1 MGLLMK
7 VLVISGSNIPIPPVL
22 YGGIERQVF
31 NLCKGL
37 SLNDYV
43 INLLAVE
50 KSSNFNGKIN
60 FYRKYRYGTSFLG
73 RAINWAEFQF
83 QTLRLL
89 NDVDII
95 HSFLEWPELHF
106 FLNKVKRPIVYAH
119 QNPLK
124 TNSLKRILKAN
135 PSHGYMQCVSN
146 NHISKVE
153 VTDPKK
159 AFVTYNCVDT
169 DFFKR
174 QKNVKKENFL
184 LYLGRLNYEKGID
197 VAVRLSQETGVPLK
211 IAGPVRLEEKFSL
224 KLFKERVEPFLSE
237 HIKYLGSVN
246 DLDKRILLSKA
257 KALIVPNRWEEP
269 FGLMNAEALACGT
282 PIIATNKG
290 SLKEIILNGKT
301 GFLCDNYGEL
311 SEAIRNVDYLSRKF
325 CRADAIKRF
334 SLKTYINQTEK
345 IYKKILGDF

>member
-1 MGLLMK
+1 MK
-7 VLVISGSNIPIPPVL
+7 VLVISGSNIPIPPVF
-22 YGGIERQVF
+22 YGGIERIVF

-37 SLNDYV
+37 SQNDYV
-43 INLLAVE
+43 INLLAAQ
-50 KSSNFNGKIN
+50 KSTHFNGKTK
-60 FYRKYRYGTSFLG
+60 FYRKYRYGKSFLG
-73 RAINWAEFQF
+73 RAINWAEFSL
-83 QTLRLL
+83 QTIRLL

-95 HSFLEWPELHF
+95 HSYFEWPEIHYF
-106 FLNKVKRPIVYAH
+106 INKVKKPIIYSR
-119 QNPLK
+119 QNPCK
-124 TNSLKRILKAN
+124 IDTFKRIIKAN
-135 PSHGYMQCVSN
+135 PSHGFLQCVSN
-146 NHISKVE
+146 NEISKVE
-153 VTDPKK
+153 VTDQKK

-174 QKNVKKENFL
+174 QKNVNKENFL

-197 VAVRLSQETGVPLK
+197 VAVRLSQESGVPLK

-237 HIKYLGSVN
+237 HIKYIGCVN

-269 FGLMNAEALACGT
+269 FGIMNAEALACGT

-311 SEAIRNVDYLSRKF
+311 LEAIRNVDYLSGKF